1 MPEISRIQA
10 LIKLYQRQPELFTSE
25 QADELG
31 NMAESAGLKWKPKP
45 QDFHLMKALSLAS
58 SGFIE
63 GFTTFAIGKDKPS
76 NTYESIAYSLGHLA
90 GFAPG
95 IMAAPFKGIAK
106 GASKVGL
113 LPITKVAETAAKGA
127 QTIHKYSIPMMFGD
141 MASTGVGKVMSKT
154 GLEAVNFLKR
164 GSVTRDIVQSAT
176 HLGAAS
182 AISSV
187 WHGPD
192 EILNSLVHGAVAGG
206 AFGGIGNFVNL
217 GRLMKSK
224 SPDQIAKAEALL
236 RTGIGSTML
245 GLPTTLQGEPIEM
258 QLYQYL
264 LGGFFGFQSMPSH
277 IKESQRFFQED
288 LYSGEFGSQ
297 FYPESNKVWSSMSKK
312 TQDYIT
318 YEMDVQAR
326 SFLKNLE
333 VLPNIDQ
340 SLRELA
346 KERFSTNTPSER
358 QVGKMAR
365 ELAYNI
371 YTGAE
376 DIMIVKPEGASYND
390 EREDFDQPININ
402 APDKAENPVEI
413 IEIYEDGTAN
423 VVRARGEYHGNRVG
437 LGYEGQRPTEQLE
450 GQEYGNLQYVTVIDS
465 KSKFRK
471 LSNPLSHKLSFDS
484 KGNPELVP
492 TLSPEQWHAVEHH
505 LYNKNKYIYGGVK
518 DKGILRI
525 RPLHIDT
532 FKYSKAQIIRSLATS
547 MSPDGKQKLEPAR
560 YAELNRSFAES
571 EAKEIEF
578 LGTDNKKVREMHEKK
593 WISNVLSENERE
605 GFYITGRDDL
615 SLIGYSLEKGTI
627 KNVTDWNKREQ
638 LLFDTGIPLN
648 PDVIPGGILSYAIL
662 NDHKYEMRTI
672 KGGDKEPLESDTDG
686 SIYIRRKVYDEI
698 VNAHDLQ
705 NTSMLKPVI
714 VSRNEGGVILVK
726 SAARRATKK
735 MDNFMREEG
744 LDMVF
749 MRSSVKAKGVTLK
762 SSNYEFVDNKYRAYD
777 IDMRVMPTEDVR
789 INTTTKEDFKS
800 VNPTKIV
807 RQLFGQISDNP
818 ILSKYI
824 YNNIY
829 KPIIEGNPEVNARI
843 DNYISTGDPSKLGDV
858 KINDI
863 HPKTIHKIL
872 VDLPSTDLARRIRSQ
887 IMNLD
892 KTGQLEGIYDF
903 TPEEWKQYVYRNNR
917 ILQASNFDEA
927 FTNLYKSTRKN
938 FESAYRKYIIS
949 RYLQPVYPY
958 SAKGW
963 LAPKD
968 LERIVTDDV
977 KAGEFMLDN
986 GHKKMR
992 VRLNNETAARDNIKV
1007 ETDGSSSLGDVWK
1020 GYEKAIKD
1028 KKNVLQY
1035 LDAFDFMAIRVP
1047 ADSISGVRVLRFKGF
1062 TGEQGVS
1069 IVTNAKDNDYLGGAD
1084 KDSDS
1089 AFLYQG
1095 VDKKV
1100 RDYFAEHTNEWE
1112 TNGIW
1117 TPPKDP
1123 ELDAIFGK
1131 GDTAPYERVASKF
1144 SPSMRKIVA
1153 RSAAKGND
1161 GLGFGVRAK
1170 NTVQVWFE
1178 TIKNNGG
1185 EMNFDIEYKSKGGKL
1200 FNAVLQVRTK
1210 GDGTALKKLGREMV
1224 NRSADAANYPEMVDF
1239 TEFRKILF
1247 DSSFD
1252 ATIIYEHGRRKAATF
1267 EDINKYTPL
1276 SDAHKLQNI
1285 INPSGKTDRSK
1296 SPRAFTLDEFQQEVE
1311 NLSNTS
1317 VDNIYGLAAKAMHAD
1332 GVHKSVS
1339 IKNLEAYYDIILEAN
1354 DIFKATNP
1362 KTRKEQL
1369 FVRNHLA
1376 QIIKKVV
1383 VGSNKTVNEMIEAG
1397 KSWET
1402 IRDFVANDTALIA
1415 SYNTLAKKGF
1425 DIYRRLVKNG
1435 VVNPEDAVKDLLK
1448 PIAKQATRLKA
1459 KYENIDDSEEP
1470 TSGFFTDYDKEVAA
1484 YKSEV
1489 LNLSSLSNQLPI
1501 QYLHDYFDLWLIS
1514 PFKYGD
1520 YKTRKGGISRI
1531 PQQSSSVS
1539 DRSWK
1544 IFTDEYSR
1552 LYRQIRET
1560 TKLPKSTSKVA
1571 AQLNKERL
1579 KGREYIDNLEKSDP
1593 DKFLAFN
1600 TARSLESVFRE
1611 LSDAEIM
1618 LMEEGSPQYSEHRAD
1633 KASNRSAWEEAGL
1646 GKAFNKMK
1654 ERPKAVEIFMKIV
1667 DHLDIDPKIREAL
1680 KKEAL
1685 NKIDP
1690 SDVSQKISPRMRKN
1704 EVLARATDREIV
1716 IDPNGNLI
1724 ITPYSDPLFKT
1735 TMGETKGV
1743 SFTDDIAHVK
1753 FYGTKRG
1760 TEYNVIYLTK
1770 KGADILTKG
1779 KKVMGGEESLNENL
1793 QGEIR
1798 VSSDSPI
1805 KIPRGEYR
1813 VERTGL
1819 IAGKFSEKIL
1829 KAAEAPAVTPKA
1841 PAYTPPEDIVF
1852 TPPGKAKIQEDLNK
1866 SRNFKEILKVVKASP
1881 TIKSEDIDFII
1892 NEMSNDPFWKEYP
1905 EDAFIEMTKLYE
1917 GVGRDFS
1924 TLTEHDILVIKNHFI
1939 HMNEVISQ
1947 SFKDKIL
1954 KKVFGKDVDTKKIQ
1968 RIIYWNRPIT
1978 IDKRTAQWES
1988 RAFEQATQPV
1998 RSSDKVYM
2006 RDVKRPMSTYGVLR
2020 EFLTKMVHQSEVS
2033 VGELNQKLQEVYRRR
2048 EELTNTE
2055 AHKLWD
2061 FVIRLREGDIEGI
2074 NPKELKTFKEK
2085 EFTLHEYEIDP
2096 KTKKKKRIIKKYTGE
2111 QLLESLDKRL
2121 TKDLKKFSMTN
2132 VHALNEKGER
2142 ITEVDDWKRVDE
2154 GFKGKHG
2161 IQLNKWLHW
2170 NAKGKFNI
2178 DRFMEKFVY
2187 PTYKGDKLP
2196 EIPLEVLM
2204 RVQYELKLNQLVD
2217 RKKLRGDKAM
2227 AYRNKYRRSTLK
2239 NDLGETLDT
2248 KFKPIGIQDE
2258 KTYVPHTWGDRLTKA
2273 QRKELSGW
2281 LTEQTNDMLKR
2292 ARKDPDSFRD
2302 ILIESKRKEYD
2313 KTGDMS
2319 IIETAV
2325 RQVME
2330 ARYEQ
2335 FYDGVMS
2342 NTMNAEKHVADSL
2355 FIDMS
2360 SPDALNRLTHSGF
2373 FSRPENILARES
2385 EMPGYLRDP
2394 QVLDRYMRTVLMA
2407 QYKNLAGILA
2417 NYEIENFRVS
2427 KKIGK
2432 HTDDWADF
2440 YSLYVWD
2447 SFGRPTTFNER
2458 ILRKMNGED
2467 PLKFK
2472 WNPYYATSDRRVIDT
2487 MERLKK
2493 MFNGKLP
2500 FKVPEGEEARASFFV
2515 RKAHQFGRLEA
2526 KYELITLLA
2535 HSGVAVGNIFGGSKN
2550 TITKTGFRNFRRA
2563 MSFSWI
2569 KKNLLFD
2576 PNGKPL
2582 LFFADGKPV
2591 KTKKDL
2597 NRWVIQQGVVEHFI
2611 QNELDYNPR
2620 LRASKN
2626 FNQVKEFSKEM
2637 IKILKRNPE
2646 ASNETLTEL
2655 ARRYGVLDLV
2665 TKVAAFPM
2673 QASERFLR
2681 QNAFLAHMIHNYEM
2695 LGGPSSGI
2703 DFGSKAMVE
2712 LGLKGVENTQFIY
2725 HSVGRAPSM
2734 RPALGKVASRFKLF
2748 VQNQL
2753 AFKRERWNHAK
2764 IYGFKPGTEPYERF
2778 QRMFMFN
2785 IMSMA
2790 LATMYAH
2797 SLFDTSLDPPWDWL
2811 KETSEWLYG
2820 TKQER
2825 KRAFFGQYHRAI
2837 APLQIVTPPVARI
2850 PISVWN
2856 SLINN
2861 DWARFADYHAW
2872 TMVPFGRF
2880 ARSVDK
2886 TFDEPYGTTFGRGM
2900 QQFFRL
2906 PVDKVTARYNRAQ
2919 INKERKRM
2927 IDNTLTS

>member
-31 NMAESAGLKWKPKP
+31 SMAESAGLKWKPKP
-45 QDFHLMKALSLAS
+45 QDFHLMKALNLAS

-76 NTYESIAYSLGHLA
+76 NTYERIAYSLGHLA

-106 GASKVGL
+106 GAAKVGL
-113 LPITKVAETAAKGA
+113 LPITKVAETAARGA

-141 MASTGVGKVMSKT
+141 MASTGVGKIMSKT

-277 IKESQRFFQED
+277 IKESKRFFQED

-297 FYPESNKVWSSMSKK
+297 FYPESNKVWSSMNKT

-346 KERFSTNTPSER
+346 KERFSTNTPSEK

-376 DIMIVKPEGASYND
+376 DIMVVKPKGPSYND
-390 EREDFDQPININ
+390 EREDYDQPININ
-402 APDKAENPVEI
+402 APDKAENPVQI

-437 LGYEGQRPTEQLE
+437 LGYEGKRPTEQLE
-450 GQEYGNLQYVTVIDS
+450 GQEYGNLQYVTVIDP

-484 KGNPELVP
+484 KGRPELIP

-518 DKGILRI
+518 DKGVLRI
-525 RPLHIDT
+525 RPLHLDT
-532 FKYSKAQIIRSLATS
+532 FRYSRAQIIRSLATS
-547 MSPDGKQKLEPAR
+547 MSPDGKQKLEPDR
-560 YAELNRSFAES
+560 YADLNRSFAES

-605 GFYITGRDDL
+605 GFYITGSDDL

-627 KNVTDWNKREQ
+627 KNVSDWNKREQ
-638 LLFDTGIPLN
+638 LLFDTGIPLS
-648 PDVIPGGILSYAIL
+648 PDVIPGGVLSYAIL
-662 NDHKYEMRTI
+662 NDHKYEVRTT
-672 KGGDKEPLESDTDG
+672 KGGDKESLESDTDG
-686 SIYIRRKVYDEI
+686 TIYIRRKVFDGI
-698 VNAHDLQ
+698 VKAHDLQ
-705 NTSMLKPVI
+705 STSMLKPVI

-735 MDNFMREEG
+735 MDDFMREEG

-749 MRSSVKAKGVTLK
+749 MRSAVKAKGVTLK

-777 IDMRVMPTEDVR
+777 IDMRVMPTKDVR
-789 INTTTKEDFKS
+789 INTTTREDFKS

-829 KPIIEGNPEVNARI
+829 KPIIAGNPEVNARV

-872 VDLPSTDLARRIRSQ
+872 VDLPTTDLARRIRSQ

-968 LERIVTDDV
+968 LERIVTGDV

-1035 LDAFDFMAIRVP
+1035 LDALDFMVIRVP

-1069 IVTNAKDNDYLGGAD
+1069 VVTNAKDNDYLGGAD

-1100 RDYFAEHTNEWE
+1100 RDYFVKHTDEWE

-1123 ELDAIFGK
+1123 ELDTIFGK

-1153 RSAAKGND
+1153 RTAAKGND

-1185 EMNFDIEYKSKGGKL
+1185 EMNFDIVIKGKEKDS
-1200 FNAVLQVRTK
+1200 FYNAILQIRTK
-1210 GDGTALKKLGREMV
+1210 GDGSALKKLGREMV

-1252 ATIIYEHGRRKAATF
+1252 ATIIYENGRRKSATF
-1267 EDINKYTPL
+1267 EDINRFTPL
-1276 SDAHKLQNI
+1276 SDAHKLQNV

-1311 NLSNTS
+1311 NLGKNS
-1317 VDNIYGLAAKAMHAD
+1317 VDNIYGLAARAMHAD
-1332 GVHKSVS
+1332 GVHRSIS

-1354 DIFKATNP
+1354 DIFKATDP

-1376 QIIKKVV
+1376 QIIKRVV
-1383 VGSNKTVNEMIEAG
+1383 VGSNKTVNDMIEEG
-1397 KSWET
+1397 RSWET

-1425 DIYRRLVKNG
+1425 DIYRRLVRNG

-1448 PIAKQATRLKA
+1448 PIAKQATNIKA

-1489 LNLSSLSNQLPI
+1489 LNLNSLSNQLPV

-1552 LYRQIRET
+1552 LYRQVRYPDTEIRPVQHKAPEGVVFAPKGDFPKPVEFKSGVTFYEKVFSGLSKQYKKIRDIILET
-1560 TKLPKSTSKVA
+1560 GRPTLGKIHTAWYGDVPYEYSAGGGKTEMHKMQVMPEQFKEIARLIEQNLGLKSGYFNSALVNILPKGKGIGAHADNEQVFQRVNGTIGKVATVSFGGDTKITITDNKGKRKSESITVKDGDLYVMPGKRFQLENKHAVGQSKNDRISLTFRHIPKNKLPE
-1571 AQLNKERL
+1571 Q
-1579 KGREYIDNLEKSDP
+1579 
-1593 DKFLAFN
+1593 
-1600 TARSLESVFRE
+1600 
-1611 LSDAEIM
+1611 
-1618 LMEEGSPQYSEHRAD
+1618 
-1633 KASNRSAWEEAGL
+1633 
-1646 GKAFNKMK
+1646 
-1654 ERPKAVEIFMKIV
+1654 
-1667 DHLDIDPKIREAL
+1667 
-1680 KKEAL
+1680 
-1685 NKIDP
+1685 
-1690 SDVSQKISPRMRKN
+1690 
-1704 EVLARATDREIV
+1704 
-1716 IDPNGNLI
+1716 
-1724 ITPYSDPLFKT
+1724 
-1735 TMGETKGV
+1735 
-1743 SFTDDIAHVK
+1743 
-1753 FYGTKRG
+1753 
-1760 TEYNVIYLTK
+1760 
-1770 KGADILTKG
+1770 
-1779 KKVMGGEESLNENL
+1779 
-1793 QGEIR
+1793 
-1798 VSSDSPI
+1798 
-1805 KIPRGEYR
+1805 
-1813 VERTGL
+1813 
-1819 IAGKFSEKIL
+1819 
-1829 KAAEAPAVTPKA
+1829 AEAPAVA
-1841 PAYTPPEDIVF
+1841 PEGIVF

-1866 SRNFKEILKVVKASP
+1866 SRSFKEILKVVKASP

-1892 NEMSNDPFWKEYP
+1892 SEMSNDPFWREYP

-1917 GVGRDFS
+1917 GIGRDFS

-1939 HMNEVISQ
+1939 HMNEVIGQ

-1954 KKVFGKDVDTKKIQ
+1954 KKVFGKEVDTKKIQ

-2033 VGELNQKLQEVYRRR
+2033 VGELNQNLQEVYRRR

-2074 NPKELKTFKEK
+2074 SPKELKAFKEK

-2096 KTKKKKRIIKKYTGE
+2096 ETKKKKRIIKKYTGE
-2111 QLLESLDKRL
+2111 QLLDSLNKRF
-2121 TKDLKKFSMTN
+2121 TEDLKKFSMTN
-2132 VHALNEKGER
+2132 VHALNEKGDR
-2142 ITEVDDWKRVDE
+2142 ITEVGDWKRVDE
-2154 GFKGKHG
+2154 GFEGKHG
-2161 IQLNKWLHW
+2161 VQLNKWLHW
-2170 NAKGKFNI
+2170 NAKGMFNI
-2178 DRFMEKFVY
+2178 DRFMKKFVY
-2187 PTYKGDKLP
+2187 PVYKGDKLP

-2227 AYRNKYRRSTLK
+2227 TYRNEYRRSTLK
-2239 NDLGETLDT
+2239 NDLGEILNT
-2248 KFKPIGIQDE
+2248 KFKPIGIEDE
-2258 KTYVPHTWGDRLTKA
+2258 KTYVPHTWGDRLTKV
-2273 QRKELSGW
+2273 QRKELSEW
-2281 LTEQTNDMLKR
+2281 LTEQTNNMLQR

-2342 NTMNAEKHVADSL
+2342 NTMNAEKHVTDSL

-2360 SPDALNRLTHSGF
+2360 SPDALNRLTQTGF
-2373 FSRPENILARES
+2373 FSRPENILAREA

-2427 KKIGK
+2427 KRIGK

-2447 SFGRPTTFNER
+2447 SFGRPTTFNEK
-2458 ILRKMNGED
+2458 ILRKMKGED

-2487 MERLKK
+2487 MERIRK
-2493 MFNGKLP
+2493 MFDGKLP

-2526 KYELITLLA
+2526 RYELLTLLA
-2535 HSGVAVGNIFGGSKN
+2535 NSGVAVGNIFGGSKN

-2569 KKNLLFD
+2569 KDNLLFD

-2582 LFFADGKPV
+2582 LFFADGKTPV

-2597 NRWVIQQGVVEHFI
+2597 NKWVIQQGVVEHFI
-2611 QNELDYNPR
+2611 QNELEYNPR

-2637 IKILKRNPE
+2637 IRVLKRNPN
-2646 ASNETLTEL
+2646 ASDETFIEL
-2655 ARRYGVLDLV
+2655 ARRYGVLDLI

-2703 DFGSKAMVE
+2703 DFGSKAMVD

-2764 IYGFKPGTEPYERF
+2764 VYGFKPGTEPYERF
-2778 QRMFMFN
+2778 QRMFVFD
-2785 IMSMA
+2785 IMSFA
-2790 LATMYAH
+2790 LASMFAY
-2797 SLFDTSLDPPWDWL
+2797 SLFDTALDPPWDWL

-2820 TKQER
+2820 TKLER
-2825 KRAFFGQYHRAI
+2825 KRAFFGQYHRAV
-2837 APLQIVTPPVARI
+2837 APLQIVTPPIARI

-2861 DWARFADYHAW
+2861 DWAKFADYHAW

-2886 TFDEPYGTTFGRGM
+2886 TFDQPYGTTFGRGM

-2906 PVDKVTARYNRAQ
+2906 PVDKVTARYSKAQ

-2927 IDNTLTS
+2927 IDSTLTS

>member
-1 MPEISRIQA
+1 MYFA
-10 LIKLYQRQPELFTSE
+10 TD
-25 QADELG
+25 AD
-31 NMAESAGLKWKPKP
+31 SAGRIATKRYADKHNKPFLLNPTAKE
-45 QDFHLMKALSLAS
+45 LSQWL
-58 SGFIE
+58 IDNNIK
-63 GFTTFAIGKDKPS
+63 TL
-76 NTYESIAYSLGHLA
+76 NVA
-90 GFAPG
+90 GNR
-95 IMAAPFKGIAK
+95 
-106 GASKVGL
+106 ASKL
-113 LPITKVAETAAKGA
+113 TTQQ
-127 QTIHKYSIPMMFGD
+127 QTNIK
-141 MASTGVGKVMSKT
+141 
-154 GLEAVNFLKR
+154 N
-164 GSVTRDIVQSAT
+164 
-176 HLGAAS
+176 
-182 AISSV
+182 
-187 WHGPD
+187 
-192 EILNSLVHGAVAGG
+192 IL
-206 AFGGIGNFVNL
+206 I
-217 GRLMKSK
+217 
-224 SPDQIAKAEALL
+224 EALKA
-236 RTGIGSTML
+236 
-245 GLPTTLQGEPIEM
+245 P
-258 QLYQYL
+258 
-264 LGGFFGFQSMPSH
+264 
-277 IKESQRFFQED
+277 
-288 LYSGEFGSQ
+288 
-297 FYPESNKVWSSMSKK
+297 
-312 TQDYIT
+312 
-318 YEMDVQAR
+318 A
-326 SFLKNLE
+326 E
-333 VLPNIDQ
+333 V
-340 SLRELA
+340 
-346 KERFSTNTPSER
+346 
-358 QVGKMAR
+358 V
-365 ELAYNI
+365 
-371 YTGAE
+371 
-376 DIMIVKPEGASYND
+376 
-390 EREDFDQPININ
+390 
-402 APDKAENPVEI
+402 
-413 IEIYEDGTAN
+413 
-423 VVRARGEYHGNRVG
+423 
-437 LGYEGQRPTEQLE
+437 
-450 GQEYGNLQYVTVIDS
+450 
-465 KSKFRK
+465 
-471 LSNPLSHKLSFDS
+471 
-484 KGNPELVP
+484 
-492 TLSPEQWHAVEHH
+492 
-505 LYNKNKYIYGGVK
+505 
-518 DKGILRI
+518 
-525 RPLHIDT
+525 
-532 FKYSKAQIIRSLATS
+532 
-547 MSPDGKQKLEPAR
+547 
-560 YAELNRSFAES
+560 
-571 EAKEIEF
+571 
-578 LGTDNKKVREMHEKK
+578 
-593 WISNVLSENERE
+593 
-605 GFYITGRDDL
+605 
-615 SLIGYSLEKGTI
+615 
-627 KNVTDWNKREQ
+627 
-638 LLFDTGIPLN
+638 
-648 PDVIPGGILSYAIL
+648 
-662 NDHKYEMRTI
+662 
-672 KGGDKEPLESDTDG
+672 
-686 SIYIRRKVYDEI
+686 
-698 VNAHDLQ
+698 
-705 NTSMLKPVI
+705 
-714 VSRNEGGVILVK
+714 
-726 SAARRATKK
+726 
-735 MDNFMREEG
+735 
-744 LDMVF
+744 
-749 MRSSVKAKGVTLK
+749 
-762 SSNYEFVDNKYRAYD
+762 
-777 IDMRVMPTEDVR
+777 
-789 INTTTKEDFKS
+789 
-800 VNPTKIV
+800 
-807 RQLFGQISDNP
+807 
-818 ILSKYI
+818 
-824 YNNIY
+824 
-829 KPIIEGNPEVNARI
+829 
-843 DNYISTGDPSKLGDV
+843 
-858 KINDI
+858 
-863 HPKTIHKIL
+863 
-872 VDLPSTDLARRIRSQ
+872 
-887 IMNLD
+887 
-892 KTGQLEGIYDF
+892 
-903 TPEEWKQYVYRNNR
+903 
-917 ILQASNFDEA
+917 
-927 FTNLYKSTRKN
+927 
-938 FESAYRKYIIS
+938 
-949 RYLQPVYPY
+949 
-958 SAKGW
+958 
-963 LAPKD
+963 
-968 LERIVTDDV
+968 
-977 KAGEFMLDN
+977 
-986 GHKKMR
+986 
-992 VRLNNETAARDNIKV
+992 
-1007 ETDGSSSLGDVWK
+1007 
-1020 GYEKAIKD
+1020 
-1028 KKNVLQY
+1028 
-1035 LDAFDFMAIRVP
+1035 
-1047 ADSISGVRVLRFKGF
+1047 
-1062 TGEQGVS
+1062 
-1069 IVTNAKDNDYLGGAD
+1069 
-1084 KDSDS
+1084 
-1089 AFLYQG
+1089 
-1095 VDKKV
+1095 
-1100 RDYFAEHTNEWE
+1100 
-1112 TNGIW
+1112 
-1117 TPPKDP
+1117 TPPKKP
-1123 ELDAIFGK
+1123 
-1131 GDTAPYERVASKF
+1131 VA
-1144 SPSMRKIVA
+1144 
-1153 RSAAKGND
+1153 
-1161 GLGFGVRAK
+1161 
-1170 NTVQVWFE
+1170 
-1178 TIKNNGG
+1178 
-1185 EMNFDIEYKSKGGKL
+1185 
-1200 FNAVLQVRTK
+1200 
-1210 GDGTALKKLGREMV
+1210 
-1224 NRSADAANYPEMVDF
+1224 
-1239 TEFRKILF
+1239 
-1247 DSSFD
+1247 
-1252 ATIIYEHGRRKAATF
+1252 
-1267 EDINKYTPL
+1267 
-1276 SDAHKLQNI
+1276 
-1285 INPSGKTDRSK
+1285 
-1296 SPRAFTLDEFQQEVE
+1296 
-1311 NLSNTS
+1311 
-1317 VDNIYGLAAKAMHAD
+1317 
-1332 GVHKSVS
+1332 
-1339 IKNLEAYYDIILEAN
+1339 
-1354 DIFKATNP
+1354 
-1362 KTRKEQL
+1362 
-1369 FVRNHLA
+1369 
-1376 QIIKKVV
+1376 
-1383 VGSNKTVNEMIEAG
+1383 
-1397 KSWET
+1397 
-1402 IRDFVANDTALIA
+1402 
-1415 SYNTLAKKGF
+1415 
-1425 DIYRRLVKNG
+1425 
-1435 VVNPEDAVKDLLK
+1435 
-1448 PIAKQATRLKA
+1448 
-1459 KYENIDDSEEP
+1459 
-1470 TSGFFTDYDKEVAA
+1470 
-1484 YKSEV
+1484 
-1489 LNLSSLSNQLPI
+1489 
-1501 QYLHDYFDLWLIS
+1501 
-1514 PFKYGD
+1514 
-1520 YKTRKGGISRI
+1520 
-1531 PQQSSSVS
+1531 
-1539 DRSWK
+1539 
-1544 IFTDEYSR
+1544 
-1552 LYRQIRET
+1552 
-1560 TKLPKSTSKVA
+1560 
-1571 AQLNKERL
+1571 
-1579 KGREYIDNLEKSDP
+1579 
-1593 DKFLAFN
+1593 
-1600 TARSLESVFRE
+1600 
-1611 LSDAEIM
+1611 
-1618 LMEEGSPQYSEHRAD
+1618 EG
-1633 KASNRSAWEEAGL
+1633 
-1646 GKAFNKMK
+1646 
-1654 ERPKAVEIFMKIV
+1654 
-1667 DHLDIDPKIREAL
+1667 
-1680 KKEAL
+1680 
-1685 NKIDP
+1685 
-1690 SDVSQKISPRMRKN
+1690 
-1704 EVLARATDREIV
+1704 
-1716 IDPNGNLI
+1716 
-1724 ITPYSDPLFKT
+1724 
-1735 TMGETKGV
+1735 
-1743 SFTDDIAHVK
+1743 
-1753 FYGTKRG
+1753 
-1760 TEYNVIYLTK
+1760 
-1770 KGADILTKG
+1770 
-1779 KKVMGGEESLNENL
+1779 
-1793 QGEIR
+1793 
-1798 VSSDSPI
+1798 
-1805 KIPRGEYR
+1805 
-1813 VERTGL
+1813 
-1819 IAGKFSEKIL
+1819 
-1829 KAAEAPAVTPKA
+1829 
-1841 PAYTPPEDIVF
+1841 IVF

-1866 SRNFKEILKVVKASP
+1866 SRSFKEILKVIKASP
-1881 TIKSEDIDFII
+1881 TIKSEDIDFVI

-1917 GVGRDFS
+1917 GIGRDFS

-1939 HMNEVISQ
+1939 HMNEVTSQ

-2074 NPKELKTFKEK
+2074 NPKELKAFKEK

-2170 NAKGKFNI
+2170 NAKGKFNM

-2313 KTGDMS
+2313 KTGDMN

-2360 SPDALNRLTHSGF
+2360 SPDALSRLTHSGF

-2427 KKIGK
+2427 KRIGK

-2447 SFGRPTTFNER
+2447 SFGRPTTFNEK

-2526 KYELITLLA
+2526 KYELMTLLA

-2576 PNGKPL
+2576 PNDKPL

-2655 ARRYGVLDLV
+2655 AKRYGVLDLV

-2712 LGLKGVENTQFIY
+2712 LGLQGVENTQFIY

-2778 QRMFMFN
+2778 QRMFVFD

-2790 LATMYAH
+2790 LATMYAY
-2797 SLFDTSLDPPWDWL
+2797 SLFDTALDPPWDWL

-2820 TKQER
+2820 TKRER
-2825 KRAFFGQYHRAI
+2825 KRAFFGQYHRAV

>member
-141 MASTGVGKVMSKT
+141 MASTGVGKIMSKT
-154 GLEAVNFLKR
+154 GLEAANFLKR

-224 SPDQIAKAEALL
+224 NPDQIAKAEALL

-318 YEMDVQAR
+318 YEMDTQAR

-450 GQEYGNLQYVTVIDS
+450 GQEYGNLQYVTIIDS

-471 LSNPLSHKLSFDS
+471 LSNPLSHKLVFDS
-484 KGNPELVP
+484 KGNPKLVP

-518 DKGILRI
+518 DKGTLRI

-532 FKYSKAQIIRSLATS
+532 FKYSKAQIIRSLATIL
-547 MSPDGKQKLEPAR
+547 SPDGKQKLEPAR

-571 EAKEIEF
+571 EAKEIEW
-578 LGTDNKKVREMHEKK
+578 LGTDNKKVREMHEKM

-605 GFYITGRDDL
+605 GFYITGSDDL
-615 SLIGYSLEKGTI
+615 SLIGYSYEKGTI

-686 SIYIRRKVYDEI
+686 SIYIRRKVFDEI
-698 VNAHDLQ
+698 IKAHDLQ

-843 DNYISTGDPSKLGDV
+843 DNYISTGDPSKLGGDI

-872 VDLPSTDLARRIRSQ
+872 VDLPSTDLARHIRSQ

-1028 KKNVLQY
+1028 KKNVSQY
-1035 LDAFDFMAIRVP
+1035 LEAFDFMTIRVP

-1062 TGEQGVS
+1062 TGERGVS

-1100 RDYFAEHTNEWE
+1100 RDYFVKHADEWE
-1112 TNGIW
+1112 NNGIW

-1170 NTVQVWFE
+1170 NTTQAWFE

-1185 EMNFDIEYKSKGGKL
+1185 EMNFDIVIKGKGENYY
-1200 FNAVLQVRTK
+1200 NAVLQIRTK
-1210 GDGTALKKLGREMV
+1210 GDGTALKILGREMI

-1252 ATIIYEHGRRKAATF
+1252 ATIIYKNGRRKPATF

-1276 SDAHKLQNI
+1276 SDAHKLQNV

-1332 GVHKSVS
+1332 GVHKSIS

-1383 VGSNKTVNEMIEAG
+1383 VGSNKTVNDMIEAG

-1448 PIAKQATRLKA
+1448 PIAKEATRLKA

-1470 TSGFFTDYDKEVAA
+1470 TRGFFTDYDKEVAA

-1489 LNLSSLSNQLPI
+1489 LNLNSLSNQLPI

-1560 TKLPKSTSKVA
+1560 TKLPESIEKIARKIEGGGYGMKLEIKDITEILSASGKAHLFPDLETLHNNSA
-1571 AQLNKERL
+1571 RL
-1579 KGREYIDNLEKSDP
+1579 DGFDVSR
-1593 DKFLAFN
+1593 
-1600 TARSLESVFRE
+1600 
-1611 LSDAEIM
+1611 
-1618 LMEEGSPQYSEHRAD
+1618 D
-1633 KASNRSAWEEAGL
+1633 KAVVLFLENIKRQAHKQRGVDFRNRKAIDELIDEAIIYVTHPSKRSYPKAQQLAEEALTKLHEDLSNYIKSEGIE
-1646 GKAFNKMK
+1646 N
-1654 ERPKAVEIFMKIV
+1654 II
-1667 DHLDIDPKIREAL
+1667 AL
-1680 KKEAL
+1680 SKSKTSAAPT
-1685 NKIDP
+1685 KP
-1690 SDVSQKISPRMRKN
+1690 RIS
-1704 EVLARATDREIV
+1704 A
-1716 IDPNGNLI
+1716 
-1724 ITPYSDPLFKT
+1724 
-1735 TMGETKGV
+1735 TKGV
-1743 SFTDDIAHVK
+1743 NVMRGSKWGNPFIVPDVYDKSPAYYKKQGFIKAKSREDAIQSYEDWIKGTAHKDFLPERRAAIIAGLK
-1753 FYGTKRG
+1753 S
-1760 TEYNVIYLTK
+1760 
-1770 KGADILTKG
+1770 
-1779 KKVMGGEESLNENL
+1779 GEL
-1793 QGEIR
+1793 QGKTLKYYKPDAT
-1798 VSSDSPI
+1798 DSHAVRLAKLVAEQEAAAPI
-1805 KIPRGEYR
+1805 EVPKKP
-1813 VERTGL
+1813 V
-1819 IAGKFSEKIL
+1819 
-1829 KAAEAPAVTPKA
+1829 AEG
-1841 PAYTPPEDIVF
+1841 IVF

-1866 SRNFKEILKVVKASP
+1866 SRSFKEILKVIKASP
-1881 TIKSEDIDFII
+1881 TIKSEDIDFVI

-1917 GVGRDFS
+1917 GIGRDFS

-1939 HMNEVISQ
+1939 HMNEVTSQ

-2074 NPKELKTFKEK
+2074 NPKELKAFKEK

-2170 NAKGKFNI
+2170 NAKGKFNM

-2313 KTGDMS
+2313 KTGDMN

-2360 SPDALNRLTHSGF
+2360 SPDALSRLTHSGF

-2427 KKIGK
+2427 KRIGK

-2447 SFGRPTTFNER
+2447 SFGRPTTFNEK

-2526 KYELITLLA
+2526 KYELMTLLA

-2576 PNGKPL
+2576 PNDKPL

-2655 ARRYGVLDLV
+2655 AKRYGVLDLV

-2712 LGLKGVENTQFIY
+2712 LGLQGVENTQFIY

-2753 AFKRERWNHAK
+2753 AFKRERWNHVK

-2778 QRMFMFN
+2778 QRMFVFD
-2785 IMSMA
+2785 IMSVA
-2790 LATMYAH
+2790 LATMYAY
-2797 SLFDTSLDPPWDWL
+2797 SLFDTALDPPWDWL

-2820 TKQER
+2820 TKRER
-2825 KRAFFGQYHRAI
+2825 KRAFFGQYHRAV